1 MAKST
6 LILKAHSAL
15 DGRDEFI
22 IVSHSPFFIGRRS
35 ENDVQLS
42 RPEISGR
49 HARFR
54 CENGSWLV
62 SDERSTNGTFV
73 NGVRIGSDTAVRVGD
88 TIHFATYGYQAV
100 PSLADDAELTAVPTQ
115 VLGPST
121 EIKRTMALIAII
133 NEQRTY
139 PLFQPIHDLGSGR
152 IVGWEALGRGMGGEG
167 PVGAASLFGLA
178 GQNRFEQKLS
188 QRFRESAYYCAQCR
202 HCWPTETGNYLFLNV
217 HPTEVRDVR
226 FFESLVNMGG
236 SDLRRW
242 YRVVVE
248 MPESWVG
255 NTQEMQ
261 GLVKQIRANGMLV
274 AYDDFGSGQSRIS
287 DLLEVPPD
295 FLKFDRQ
302 LITQLAENRVKQG
315 LVRAVVEACRDLG
328 VTTIGEGIEMAEDQ
342 LACGEMGID
351 LGQGF
356 GLTRPM
362 TAYELFQTDASTLP
376 EECLFVQLNML
387 ESPKG
392 LETP

>member
-6 LILKAHSAL
+6 LILKAHSAP

-22 IVSHSPFFIGRRS
+22 VVTHSPFFIGRRA
-35 ENDVQLS
+35 ENDVQIS
-42 RPEISGR
+42 RPEVSGR

-54 CENGSWLV
+54 CEEGIWLV

-73 NGVRIGSDTAVRVGD
+73 NGVRIHAESAVRIGD

-100 PSLADDAELTAVPTQ
+100 PSFDDAEVTAVPTQ
-115 VLGPST
+115 ILGPSA

-139 PLFQPIHDLGSGR
+139 PLFQPIHDLATDR
-152 IVGWEALGRGMGGEG
+152 VVGWEALGRGMGGEG

-202 HCWPTETGNYLFLNV
+202 HCWPEETGRYLFLNV
-217 HPTEVRDVR
+217 HPSEVRSER
-226 FFESLVNMGG
+226 FFESLVTMAGV
-236 SDLRRW
+236 DLRRW

-255 NTQEMQ
+255 NTQEMR

-274 AYDDFGSGQSRIS
+274 AYDDFGAGQSRIS

-302 LITQLAENRVKQG
+302 LITQLAENRLKQG
-315 LVRAVVEACRDLG
+315 LVRAVVDACRDLG
-328 VTTIGEGIEMAEDQ
+328 VTTIGEGIEEREDQ
-342 LACGEMGID
+342 RACRELGID

-362 TAYELFQTDASTLP
+362 TAYELFQSDPNGLP

-387 ESPKG
+387 ESARGVEQP
-392 LETP
+392 